1 MGKIQ
6 VESLMLLGELILAP
20 PSTPSETGESVAT
33 TDNATGSTAA
43 DDETDPDI
51 TEATQED
58 AIANTATIDE
68 NEPSSFT
75 VPLSFATLVV
85 DGKKFSVSGIYT
97 KYKADGTICQFDA
110 RKVSYVSS
118 DGGLAEASQIHVSMR
133 PAVKMIVDS
142 IDTLYVPDVM
152 QLTKPIEFIE
162 VKYEGKALTAR
173 FQDIEVITFGKGQD
187 TTSSTI
193 TTKKE

>member
-33 TDNATGSTAA
+33 TDNATSTAA

-97 KYKADGTICQFDA
+97 KYKADGTICQF
-110 RKVSYVSS
+110 
-118 DGGLAEASQIHVSMR
+118 
-133 PAVKMIVDS
+133 
-142 IDTLYVPDVM
+142 
-152 QLTKPIEFIE
+152 F
-162 VKYEGKALTAR
+162 
-173 FQDIEVITFGKGQD
+173 
-187 TTSSTI
+187 
-193 TTKKE
+193 